1 MSDEAP
7 VGSAKAR
14 IDSWLWV
21 SAICLGLMVGLAY
34 LNHLAQA
41 DVNGISLAASKP
53 PTWDFTNL
61 WYGGRLALE
70 GHAGT
75 LVNFEDYRAG
85 LRTLFAPYIDDS
97 EWSYPPTLLLIAAP
111 LALLPLY
118 PAYILWTAGTLGL
131 LSLLLRRA
139 GLPLL
144 GSVLLWISPGALNNI
159 LFGQN
164 GALTA
169 FLLFGGLLAAQKRPM
184 LAGICFALLLAVKP
198 HLGLLVPVCLVAVG
212 AWRTISWSAFFA
224 ILLAAFTALCFGT
237 SVWMGFFATTQPL
250 MQAIMEAP
258 YGQGYHANAT
268 TVFAS
273 SRGLG
278 LSVTSAYLV
287 QLLAT
292 LSAAFAAWQLWR
304 RPVGDP
310 LLRAGATGI
319 LTLLATP
326 YGYSYD
332 MVMLSAAVLIVVQ
345 RGHWNR
351 DILLIPVWLWP
362 AIVNALNTEIAPLS
376 PLALIY
382 AAAVCIH
389 VYFRSKRLEQVRLRQ
404 IATVVPPACASSFHP
419 LRTLATW
426 SAPRDL
432 TPEPPGSRARHS
444 IQLS

>member
-1 MSDEAP
+1 M
-7 VGSAKAR
+7 
-14 IDSWLWV
+14 
-21 SAICLGLMVGLAY
+21 
-34 LNHLAQA
+34 
-41 DVNGISLAASKP
+41 
-53 PTWDFTNL
+53 
-61 WYGGRLALE
+61 
-70 GHAGT
+70 
-75 LVNFEDYRAG
+75 
-85 LRTLFAPYIDDS
+85 
-97 EWSYPPTLLLIAAP
+97 
-111 LALLPLY
+111 
-118 PAYILWTAGTLGL
+118 
-131 LSLLLRRA
+131 
-139 GLPLL
+139 
-144 GSVLLWISPGALNNI
+144 
-159 LFGQN
+159 
-164 GALTA
+164 
-169 FLLFGGLLAAQKRPM
+169 
-184 LAGICFALLLAVKP
+184 
-198 HLGLLVPVCLVAVG
+198 
-212 AWRTISWSAFFA
+212 
-224 ILLAAFTALCFGT
+224 
-237 SVWMGFFATTQPL
+237 
-250 MQAIMEAP
+250 
-258 YGQGYHANAT
+258 
-268 TVFAS
+268 
-273 SRGLG
+273 
-278 LSVTSAYLV
+278 
-287 QLLAT
+287 
-292 LSAAFAAWQLWR
+292 
-304 RPVGDP
+304 GDP